1 MTMLPSQNGKQQN
14 NNNRSSG
21 DYVFYS
27 NTTTT
32 TTRTT
37 TSAMNQVEVEGGYNC
52 LLGSEFVVRR
62 SHMATEAEEES
73 SSRLNNT
80 TNNNE
85 AEAEPGGSTSKEEE
99 EEGPNNNN
107 NNTIITTT
115 TNNNN
120 NNWLQLSIGFHQS
133 STIKRDLTIDRTGSG
148 LVELDLLPSQP
159 ATNFPAVASGRGCE
173 GSGSLGGCLVLEQT
187 TSSSMSMAMGSGGP
201 ISSTNISS
209 STFGHQEMMNMNWAF
224 GPLLPH
230 PMPIMPSSN
239 SSFITTPLIPNSS
252 SSNSSSSHS
261 SLRPPLLAPYNFPTP
276 FHHFPSSSSTSAFDQ
291 YYDVAGAG
299 PSSDV
304 TVRVVDPPRRP
315 HSGIWFMLQA
325 SQNQAKE
332 PFLPQIPKNY
342 LRIKDGRM
350 TVRLLLKYLV
360 SKLRLESESEI
371 EITCR
376 GQQLLP
382 FLTLQH
388 VRDNIWSPRDTTR
401 ALLSDSS
408 TTDHV
413 MVLHYGRS
421 TT

>member
-1 MTMLPSQNGKQQN
+1 MTMVPSQNGKQ
-14 NNNRSSG
+14 NRSSG
-21 DYVFYS
+21 DYVICG
-27 NTTTT
+27 NTTTS
-32 TTRTT
+32 
-37 TSAMNQVEVEGGYNC
+37 SAMNQVEVEGGYNC
-52 LLGSEFVVRR
+52 LLGSDFAVRR
-62 SHMATEAEEES
+62 HMAGTEES
-73 SSRLNNT
+73 SRHNPTANE
-80 TNNNE
+80 E
-85 AEAEPGGSTSKEEE
+85 AEAGGSTSKEEE
-99 EEGPNNNN
+99 EGGGG
-107 NNTIITTT
+107 T
-115 TNNNN
+115 NNN
-120 NNWLQLSIGFHQS
+120 NNWLQLSIG
-133 STIKRDLTIDRTGSG
+133 LTSAKQDGDRTVPITTGSG
-148 LVELDLLPSQP
+148 LVELDLLPSRRSSEQP
-159 ATNFPAVASGRGCE
+159 PAIFPVAASGRGG
-173 GSGSLGGCLVLEQT
+173 GSSFGG
-187 TSSSMSMAMGSGGP
+187 SSSLLLEHQTASSSSSLSVSMASGP
-201 ISSTNISS
+201 IT
-209 STFGHQEMMNMNWAF
+209 STFGHQEMMNWAF

-230 PMPIMPSSN
+230 SMPIMPSP
-239 SSFITTPLIPNSS
+239 SSFTPLPSS
-252 SSNSSSSHS
+252 SSSSSSQSCYS
-261 SLRPPLLAPYNFPTP
+261 SLRPPLGPYFPTP
-276 FHHFPSSSSTSAFDQ
+276 FHHFPSSSGFDQ
-291 YYDVAGAG
+291 YDVAGAG

-388 VRDNIWSPRDTTR
+388 VRDNIWTPRDTTR